1 METDYSTRA
10 LRERAS
16 RIARTLRLSR
26 FAVDTETKCYSD
38 LSESLRRYSSD
49 KVQNFLSQFYGRSGG
64 ERKDYFPN
72 GRDLGAYMG
81 RILDIRWFQPS
92 KNYSN
97 KKLQTFVNEITK
109 AFKIRD
115 LEALATTDVYAS
127 WSAAWSA
134 DLGAAQSAA
143 LGAVRG
149 AALGAVRGAAQ
160 GAARDAAQS
169 ADLGAARDAARN
181 VALDAAQGAAWS
193 AALSAARGAEYIIV
207 QDLINKKYP
216 ENPFG
221 KLISVYELGLWPAGI
236 FKDKFIIWHPKVVKN
251 S

>member
-1 METDYSTRA
+1 
-10 LRERAS
+10 
-16 RIARTLRLSR
+16 
-26 FAVDTETKCYSD
+26 
-38 LSESLRRYSSD
+38 
-49 KVQNFLSQFYGRSGG
+49 VQNFLSQFYGRSGG

-115 LEALATTDVYAS
+115 LEALTTTDVYAS
-127 WSAAWSA
+127 WSAAWSAAWSA

-169 ADLGAARDAARN
+169 VDLGAARDAARN

-216 ENPFG
+216 KNPFE